1 MLRRAQSWK
10 LSSPG
15 LDLPGLESPWGWF
28 RIFLGLLINSDE
40 DGFSLPRMRFPHLID
55 GSTDE
60 AFPGSFRR
68 GDENTALESCISS
81 PRLSLPHSIS
91 LSAYLS
97 VCTLSHRHTGN
108 YLPPHRRTGLL
119 ITNPP
124 HPKPSAGQQLCP
136 GTEEGQGQGA
146 QLGTGCFR
154 TLLAVSAGEDPDGLQ
169 GAEAPRYTH
178 IYCGKT
184 GAGASSPRQKNIL
197 RSPRPYHFPVAPTA
211 PAESSPGQVLSLGQ
225 FPNRQQL
232 PLPPLAA
239 SLLPRSLS

>member
-1 MLRRAQSWK
+1 MWGREH
-10 LSSPG
+10 SPG
-15 LDLPGLESPWGWF
+15 ALHQFLTFKSPTLHLP
-28 RIFLGLLINSDE
+28 I
-40 DGFSLPRMRFPHLID
+40 
-55 GSTDE
+55 
-60 AFPGSFRR
+60 
-68 GDENTALESCISS
+68 C
-81 PRLSLPHSIS
+81 
-91 LSAYLS
+91 LS
-97 VCTLSHRHTGN
+97 VCLHSLSQTHRE
-108 YLPPHRRTGLL
+108 LPPPTQKSRAARY
-119 ITNPP
+119 
-124 HPKPSAGQQLCP
+124 KPSPPPNQVP

-154 TLLAVSAGEDPDGLQ
+154 TPLAVSAGEDPDGLQ

-184 GAGASSPRQKNIL
+184 GAGAWSPRQKNIL

-225 FPNRQQL
+225 FSNRQQL